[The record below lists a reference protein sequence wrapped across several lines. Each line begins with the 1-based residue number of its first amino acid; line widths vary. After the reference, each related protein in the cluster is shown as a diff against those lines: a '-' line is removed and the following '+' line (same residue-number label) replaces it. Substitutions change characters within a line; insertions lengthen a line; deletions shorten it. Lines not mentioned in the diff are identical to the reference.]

1 VTPPLASSL
10 LSRIEDAGINASAPT
25 QQRGV
30 DGRLVRF
37 SPGKAKRARCIQ
49 AVAGGRMSVEEKLE
63 ICQSIYREHRLP
75 LVVRVTPFSKP
86 EGLDEHLAALGFE
99 RQDETCV
106 MVASRVA
113 DAPRHPLAA
122 DYRIEPLSHRA
133 LADAVGQFRDSP
145 LTQRKAHAERLET
158 LPVPFHAAAVI
169 GPSGAVAAC
178 GQYAIEDRLAGL
190 YDVFTDPA
198 ERGSGLAE
206 GLCRHLMDEAR
217 ARGASTTYLQV
228 EHANDVAR
236 RLYTRLGFV
245 EAYRYHYRLMPDRS
259 AA

>member
-1 VTPPLASSL
+1 
-10 LSRIEDAGINASAPT
+10 
-25 QQRGV
+25 
-30 DGRLVRF
+30 
-37 SPGKAKRARCIQ
+37 
-49 AVAGGRMSVEEKLE
+49 M
-63 ICQSIYREHRLP
+63 
-75 LVVRVTPFSKP
+75 
-86 EGLDEHLAALGFE
+86 
-99 RQDETCV
+99 
-106 MVASRVA
+106 
-113 DAPRHPLAA
+113 
-122 DYRIEPLSHRA
+122 
-133 LADAVGQFRDSP
+133 
-145 LTQRKAHAERLET
+145 TQRKAHAERLET

-206 GLCRHLMDEAR
+206 RLCRHLMDEAR